1 MTSFSTYFD
10 LDTND
15 TGLMTASMNIGGI
28 VTGLFSGMIVDKW
41 GRKKGILISSII
53 VLIACILLSTA
64 HTKAQFFVGRVVVG
78 IAKAID
84 VSAVP
89 TYLVELAPTKGRGF
103 IAGIYWACWLLG
115 SIIAAAVGYG
125 ARTAPGNWSWRI
137 VCIVMAGPA
146 FLCIALL
153 PFIPESP
160 RWLYSRGQEDEC
172 VQILAKFHGG
182 GDASSP
188 LVVAELKDIKDAL
201 DYERENRF
209 DTYRAWFKA
218 FISTKANLRRGYTLI
233 SLAVF
238 EQTVGSSIIT
248 FYLNSVLDLAGI
260 TSEREQF
267 AINIGQT
274 CVAFVSAIVGIL
286 FIDRIGRIPMFLF
299 GAIFC
304 AGLLACMAGLNATQ
318 LGNAAGRNGV
328 IAMVFLFQMAY
339 SSTWTPLSYSYC
351 AEILNFTIRAKGM
364 GFYIIGVVWNIF
376 MAIVI
381 AFTWYETKGLSL
393 EQIDQVFNG
402 VPRKQILNAVLEGE
416 EISPVKTGE
425 LQDKKGQEQVTV
437 EATRA

>member
-1 MTSFSTYFD
+1 
-10 LDTND
+10 
-15 TGLMTASMNIGGI
+15 MTASMNIGGI

-364 GFYIIGVVWNIF
+364 GYVSLLLESIIYSVRASNI
-376 MAIVI
+376 
-381 AFTWYETKGLSL
+381 
-393 EQIDQVFNG
+393 
-402 VPRKQILNAVLEGE
+402 
-416 EISPVKTGE
+416 
-425 LQDKKGQEQVTV
+425 
-437 EATRA
+437 